1 MQIDGKY
8 HSDYHSYPKREYQ
21 YTGGT
26 KEDAEEVRKDEQ
38 SGTSRGKWQG
48 DSGVIVELSNQN
60 NLVKESINAGREA
73 GSENTAS
80 FIKKGIG
87 VFQGFWK
94 SLEEDDKAEM
104 PDEVSSNDRLEI
116 DGEKV
121 QEDIVEETGLQRG
134 IGTIISEIKQFFG
147 VQVADKVNALVE
159 KLKVGIQTTLKR
171 FGKDS
176 EPFGALT
183 DPGTGSLLGG
193 RTGSEGKGK
202 RRNGEQGQEASV
214 DAKAKREEHLMDSYS
229 KSGKYCKINENLTY
243 QQGRAPYKVSEKISE
258 HDEGDSF

>member
-80 FIKKGIG
+80 FILSVVGLTSSPSKVSRCLPLAIPVITRIISFLITFFLSPFVVIYPPYVKRSVINNHT
-87 VFQGFWK
+87 
-94 SLEEDDKAEM
+94 SLE
-104 PDEVSSNDRLEI
+104 V
-116 DGEKV
+116 
-121 QEDIVEETGLQRG
+121 
-134 IGTIISEIKQFFG
+134 
-147 VQVADKVNALVE
+147 
-159 KLKVGIQTTLKR
+159 LK
-171 FGKDS
+171 
-176 EPFGALT
+176 
-183 DPGTGSLLGG
+183 
-193 RTGSEGKGK
+193 
-202 RRNGEQGQEASV
+202 
-214 DAKAKREEHLMDSYS
+214 
-229 KSGKYCKINENLTY
+229 
-243 QQGRAPYKVSEKISE
+243 
-258 HDEGDSF
+258 